1 MNFSRLKLTEGISSS
16 NNLATNAE
24 AKTSEIASGIG
35 KAKQMDPAR
44 KEQQVKQRAAR
55 TGPTQMSNTVD
66 VTPAPVQA
74 TESYLDTL
82 HRVQVEKAHRHHT
95 HSWRKELAEAV
106 NPDDDPQHPYVEI
119 MPHFKY
125 KEKEAK
131 KNVAKAAV
139 KDKAKG
145 EGPLQ
150 TGVNEE
156 MLTETP
162 EGVTGKRKQ
171 RVSKDAKKLG
181 KESKKSLT
189 HAKKARDYF
198 KKQTKAYKKGDEKER
213 VKYEKKA
220 RDEAQKAR
228 KSRSSM
234 MRNIPFGSRTYSN
247 KKSPTAMNKKFHK
260 DMKSQSGREEIVART
275 ENYNAFSEFEKFVDE
290 AVDPVKY
297 HLALD
302 ANSGFTKAMKR
313 NNLRYQAARQ
323 LPPAKSKKSKE
334 VKEESIAAK
343 KDSGKAVPMSRGVRN
358 ADNTATPKENA
369 SRRVVNA
376 NPSMRGKAGKAAVD
390 RMMKEQSMAD
400 AKKRRQNLTIET
412 GMRRRQANPEM
423 PKPNL
428 DNAKSNHGA

>member
-24 AKTSEIASGIG
+24 AKTSEMASGIG
-35 KAKQMDPAR
+35 KQKQMNPAA
-44 KEQQVKQRAAR
+44 KEQQIKQRAAR
-55 TGPTQMSNTVD
+55 TGPTTMNNTVD
-66 VTPAPVQA
+66 VAPVA
-74 TESYLDTL
+74 TTTESYLDTL
-82 HRVQVEKAHRHHT
+82 HKVQLEKAHRHHT
-95 HSWRKELAEAV
+95 HNWRKELAEAV

-131 KNVAKAAV
+131 KNAGKAAM
-139 KDKAKG
+139 KDRANG
-145 EGPLQ
+145 EPPLT

-162 EGVTGKRKQ
+162 EGVTGKRKT
-171 RVSKDAKKLG
+171 RISRDAKKLAQ
-181 KESKKSLT
+181 ENKKSLS
-189 HAKKARDYF
+189 HAKKARTYF
-198 KKQTKAYKKGDEKER
+198 KKQTKAFKKGDEKER

-234 MRNIPFGSRTYSN
+234 MKNIPFGSRTYSN
-247 KKSPTAMNKKFHK
+247 KKAPTAMNKKFHK

-275 ENYNAFSEFEKFVDE
+275 ENYDAFSKFEKFVDE
-290 AVDPVKY
+290 AVDPLKY
-297 HLALD
+297 HLALNAD
-302 ANSGFTKAMKR
+302 SGFDHRMRA
-313 NNLRYQAARQ
+313 NNLKYNAKRQ

-334 VKEESIAAK
+334 VKEESINAK

-358 ADNTATPKENA
+358 ADNTATPKENVL
-369 SRRVVNA
+369 RRKVNA
-376 NPSMRGKAGKAAVD
+376 NPDMRGKAGKAAVD